1 MIKYAF
7 YDFEFGM
14 LKIGYTDTDITLLK
28 RVEDINC
35 EKRAFGTI

>member
-14 LKIGYTDTDITLLK
+14 LKIGYTDITLLK